1 MNYSSCTYGF
11 SGVSTSIASYS
22 KISLN
27 TLEQILSIRKLAF
40 IDRKKWDI
48 ESYQGSD
55 YEWDEYDDPDAIYIY
70 AHENDRVTGCV
81 RLRPSSK
88 PTLMSGPLSFIL
100 PTEKTRPHLGHC
112 WEATRFALS
121 ANNFPT
127 GKLTRANV
135 DIRTAALFLSM
146 IKFAQQQ
153 KFHAY
158 EIVVDTLMEK
168 ILKRSGW
175 PIERL
180 NTSLGSKGE
189 HIIYGTLPCTLKT
202 YNEVLSK
209 NAINRATVL
218 TTPLMTHRSSDTLH
232 KSLDIAQILP
242 ARNIPAKI
250 PKHTELQL

>member
-1 MNYSSCTYGF
+1 MNYSSCTYDF
-11 SGVSTSIASYS
+11 SGVTTSIASYS
-22 KISLN
+22 KVPLKI
-27 TLEQILSIRKLAF
+27 LEQILSIRKLAF

-55 YEWDEYDDPDAIYIY
+55 YEWDEYDDSDAIYIY
-70 AHENDRVTGCV
+70 AHQNDRVTGCV

-100 PTEKTRPHLGHC
+100 PAEETRPCLDKC

-121 ANNFPT
+121 DDNFVT
-127 GKLTRANV
+127 GKLTRASV

-153 KFHAY
+153 KIHTY

-175 PIERL
+175 AVERL
-180 NTSLGSKGE
+180 NTALGSKGE
-189 HIIYGTLPCTLKT
+189 SIIYGTLPCTLNA
-202 YNEVLSK
+202 YEEVLSK
-209 NAINRATVL
+209 NAINKAIIFNKDA
-218 TTPLMTHRSSDTLH
+218 MKYRSSDTLPT
-232 KSLDIAQILP
+232 SLVIAHALP
-242 ARNIPAKI
+242 GRNIPATRLV
-250 PKHTELQL
+250 HTELQL

>member
-1 MNYSSCTYGF
+1 MNYSPCTYGF
-11 SGVSTSIASYS
+11 SGVSTCIVSYS
-22 KISLN
+22 KIPLKI
-27 TLEQILSIRKLAF
+27 LEQILSIRKLAF

-55 YEWDEYDDPDAIYIY
+55 YEWDEYDDPDATYIY
-70 AHENDRVTGCV
+70 AHQNDRVTGCV

-100 PTEKTRPHLGHC
+100 PTEESRPRLDKC

-121 ANNFPT
+121 ADNFAA
-127 GKLTRANV
+127 GKLTQANV

-153 KFHAY
+153 KIHTY

-175 PIERL
+175 VVERL
-180 NTSLGSKGE
+180 NTALGSKGE
-189 HIIYGTLPCTLKT
+189 KIIYGTLPCTLKT
-202 YNEVLSK
+202 YEEVLSK
-209 NAINRATVL
+209 NAINRATVFNQAI
-218 TTPLMTHRSSDTLH
+218 MTHRSSDTFP
-232 KSLDIAQILP
+232 KSLASAQTLP
-242 ARNIPAKI
+242 GRNIPAKTLM
-250 PKHTELQL
+250 HTELQL

>member
-1 MNYSSCTYGF
+1 MNYSPCTYEF
-11 SGVSTSIASYS
+11 SGVSTRIVSYS
-22 KISLN
+22 NIPLE

-48 ESYQGSD
+48 KSYQGSD
-55 YEWDEYDDPDAIYIY
+55 YEWDEYDDPDALYLY

-88 PTLMSGPLSFIL
+88 PTLMSGSLSFIL
-100 PTEKTRPHLGHC
+100 PIEKTRPHLSRC

-121 ANNFPT
+121 ANIFST
-127 GKLTRANV
+127 RKLTRANV

-153 KFHAY
+153 KIHTY

-175 PIERL
+175 PIERI
-180 NTSLGSKGE
+180 NSALGSKGE
-189 HIIYGTLPCTLKT
+189 PIIYGTLPCTLKT
-202 YNEVLSK
+202 YEEVLSK
-209 NAINRATVL
+209 NAIHRTTVL
-218 TTPLMTHRSSDTLH
+218 THSRMTHRSSDRLH
-232 KSLDIAQILP
+232 KSLDTNQLLAG
-242 ARNIPAKI
+242 RNIPAKI
-250 PKHTELQL
+250 PMHTEPQL

>member
-1 MNYSSCTYGF
+1 MNYSPCTYRF
-11 SGVSTSIASYS
+11 SGVSTSVASYS
-22 KISLN
+22 KIPFN

-70 AHENDRVTGCV
+70 AHQNDRVTGCV

-100 PTEKTRPHLGHC
+100 PTEDNRPDSEHC

-121 ANNFPT
+121 TDSFAT
-127 GKLTRANV
+127 GELTQANV

-146 IKFAQQQ
+146 IKFAQQHNIQ
-153 KFHAY
+153 TY
-158 EIVVDTLMEK
+158 EIVVDTMMEK

-175 PIERL
+175 AVDRH
-180 NTSLGSKGE
+180 NTALGSKGE
-189 HIIYGTLPCTLKT
+189 KIIYGTLPCTST
-202 YNEVLSK
+202 IYEEVLKK
-209 NAINRATVL
+209 NAINRAFVYTQ
-218 TTPLMTHRSSDTLH
+218 PLVTCRSSGKLH
-232 KSLDIAQILP
+232 KSLDIGQPLP
-242 ARNIPAKI
+242 RRNIPAKI
-250 PKHTELQL
+250 PMHTELQL

>member
-11 SGVSTSIASYS
+11 SGVSTSIVSYS
-22 KISLN
+22 KIPLE

-81 RLRPSSK
+81 RLRPSNK
-88 PTLMSGPLSFIL
+88 PTLMTGPLSFIL
-100 PTEKTRPHLGHC
+100 PTEKIRPHLDHC

-121 ANNFPT
+121 TNNSST

-153 KFHAY
+153 KIHAY

-175 PIERL
+175 AIERL
-180 NTSLGSKGE
+180 NTALGSKGE
-189 HIIYGTLPCTLKT
+189 RIIYGTLPCTFRT
-202 YNEVLSK
+202 YEEVLNK
-209 NAINRATVL
+209 NAINR
-218 TTPLMTHRSSDTLH
+218 TTALKQPLMTRRSSDTLH
-232 KSLDIAQILP
+232 KSLDTTQILFG
-242 ARNIPAKI
+242 RNIPAKK
-250 PKHTELQL
+250 PMHTELQL

>member
-1 MNYSSCTYGF
+1 MNYSPCTYGF
-11 SGVSTSIASYS
+11 SGVSTRIVSYS
-22 KISLN
+22 KIPLR

-55 YEWDEYDDPDAIYIY
+55 YEWDEYDDPDAMYIY

-88 PTLMSGPLSFIL
+88 PTLMSGALSFIL
-100 PTEKTRPHLGHC
+100 PTEKNRPNLDHC

-121 ANNFPT
+121 TDSSST

-153 KFHAY
+153 KIHTY
-158 EIVVDTLMEK
+158 EIVIDTLMEK

-175 PIERL
+175 AIERL
-180 NTSLGSKGE
+180 NTASGSKGE
-189 HIIYGTLPCTLKT
+189 HVIYGTLPCTLKT
-202 YNEVLSK
+202 YEEVLSK
-209 NAINRATVL
+209 NAIDRATIL
-218 TTPLMTHRSSDTLH
+218 TPPLMADRSSDTLH
-232 KSLDIAQILP
+232 KSLDTTKILP
-242 ARNIPAKI
+242 GRNIPAKRAL
-250 PKHTELQL
+250 HTELQL

>member
-1 MNYSSCTYGF
+1 MNYSPCTYGF
-11 SGVSTSIASYS
+11 SDVSTSIVSYS
-22 KISLN
+22 KIPLK

-81 RLRPSSK
+81 RLRPSNK

-121 ANNFPT
+121 TNNFST

-153 KFHAY
+153 KIHTY

-180 NTSLGSKGE
+180 NTALGSKGE
-189 HIIYGTLPCTLKT
+189 NIIYGTLPCTLKT
-202 YNEVLSK
+202 YDEVLSK
-209 NAINRATVL
+209 NAINRTTVH
-218 TTPLMTHRSSDTLH
+218 TTPHMTHRSSDTLH
-232 KSLDIAQILP
+232 NALDTTQMLP
-242 ARNIPAKI
+242 ARNIPATI
-250 PKHTELQL
+250 PMHTEFQL